1 MVINA
6 LVKRLLVI
14 VVATLV
20 VAASEAYAQGPGQPQ
35 QPADTISLS
44 GPRAGVTFLSPGV
57 RNQISEDFNHDLGP
71 AITQFGWQFEKRF
84 MTSETGATG
93 VTEWVLLFGGADQG
107 VFIPSLSW
115 LLGLRT
121 IGGIEFA
128 AGPNLSP
135 AGVAVAFAAGVTLRA
150 GNLNVPFNIA
160 VVPSESGA
168 RVSFLMGFNS
178 KRR

>member
-1 MVINA
+1 MVNECF
-6 LVKRLLVI
+6 KPLLVM

-20 VAASEAYAQGPGQPQ
+20 VGSSEASAQTAGPSQ
-35 QPADTISLS
+35 QPAETIRLS

-57 RNQISEDFNHDLGP
+57 RDKISDEFMEEVGP
-71 AITQFGWQFEKRF
+71 VISQFGWQFEKRF
-84 MTSETGATG
+84 MSSETGATA
-93 VTEWVLLFGGADQG
+93 VTEWVVLFGGADQG
-107 VFIPSLSW
+107 LFVPSLTW

-121 IGGIEFA
+121 TSGIEFA

-135 AGVAVAFAAGVTLRA
+135 AGMAVALAAGVTLHA
-150 GNLNVPFNIA
+150 GNLNVPLNVA
-160 VVPSESGA
+160 VVPSASGA

>member
-1 MVINA
+1 MGKLMFVSTM
-6 LVKRLLVI
+6 LVMLVSRD
-14 VVATLV
+14 AM
-20 VAASEAYAQGPGQPQ
+20 AQGAGQAQ

-57 RNQISEDFNHDLGP
+57 RNQISEDFSEDLGP
-71 AITQFGWQFEKRF
+71 VISQFGWQFEKRF
-84 MTSETGATG
+84 MSSETGATA

-107 VFIPSLSW
+107 VFVPSLTW

-121 IGGIEFA
+121 MSGIEFA

-135 AGVAVAFAAGVTLRA
+135 AGMAVAIAAGVTLRA
-150 GNLNVPFNIA
+150 GNLNVPLNIA

-168 RVSFLMGFNS
+168 RVSFLVGFNS

>member
-1 MVINA
+1 MVNEFF
-6 LVKRLLVI
+6 KPLLVI

-20 VAASEAYAQGPGQPQ
+20 VASSEASAQTAGSSP
-35 QPADTISLS
+35 QPADTIRLS

-57 RNQISEDFNHDLGP
+57 RDKISDEFMEEVGP
-71 AITQFGWQFEKRF
+71 VISQFGWQFEKRF
-84 MTSETGATG
+84 MSSENGATA

-107 VFIPSLSW
+107 LFVPSLTW

-121 IGGIEFA
+121 TGGIEFA

-135 AGVAVAFAAGVTLRA
+135 AGMAVAIAAGVTLRA
-150 GNLNVPFNIA
+150 GNLNVPLNVA
-160 VVPSESGA
+160 VVPSASGA

>member
-1 MVINA
+1 MGKLMLFSTMLVMV
-6 LVKRLLVI
+6 VSRDVM
-14 VVATLV
+14 
-20 VAASEAYAQGPGQPQ
+20 AQDAGQPQ
-35 QPADTISLS
+35 QPADTMRLS

-57 RNQISEDFNHDLGP
+57 RDQISDEFSENLGP
-71 AITQFGWQFEKRF
+71 VISQFGWQFEKRF
-84 MTSETGATG
+84 MSSESGATA

-107 VFIPSLSW
+107 VFVPSLTW

-121 IGGIEFA
+121 MGGVEFA

-135 AGVAVAFAAGVTLRA
+135 AGMAVAIAAGVTLRA
-150 GNLNVPFNIA
+150 GNLNVPLNVA

-168 RVSFLMGFNS
+168 RISFLMGFNS

>member
-1 MVINA
+1 MVNESF
-6 LVKRLLVI
+6 KQLLVI
-14 VVATLV
+14 VVATVV
-20 VAASEAYAQGPGQPQ
+20 VASSEVYAQGAGQPQ
-35 QPADTISLS
+35 QPVDTIGMS

-57 RNQISEDFNHDLGP
+57 RNQISDEFMEEVGP
-71 AITQFGWQFEKRF
+71 VISQFGWQFEKRF
-84 MTSETGATG
+84 MSSENGATA

-107 VFIPSLSW
+107 LFVPSLTW

-121 IGGIEFA
+121 TGGIEFA

-135 AGVAVAFAAGVTLRA
+135 TGMAVAIAAGVTLRA
-150 GNLNVPFNIA
+150 GNLNVPLNVA
-160 VVPSESGA
+160 VVPSASGA

>member
-1 MVINA
+1 MVNV
-6 LVKRLLVI
+6 LFKRLLVI
-14 VVATLV
+14 LVGALV
-20 VAASEAYAQGPGQPQ
+20 VASSDAYAQQPQ
-35 QPADTISLS
+35 QPADTVSLS
-44 GPRAGVTFLSPGV
+44 GPRAGVTFLSPSV
-57 RNQISEDFNHDLGP
+57 REQISDDFGEELGP
-71 AITQFGWQFEKRF
+71 VISQFGWQFEKRF
-84 MTSETGATG
+84 MTSDTGATG

-107 VFIPSLSW
+107 VFVPSLSW

-121 IGGIEFA
+121 IKGIEFA

-135 AGVAVAFAAGVTLRA
+135 AGMAVAIAAGVTMRA

-160 VVPSESGA
+160 LVPSKSGP